1 MKKLGVLMVGTV
13 LSAGTQAAMLSY
25 DFTSDQALTDFT
37 FDGRLGLFDST
48 LGTLTGVTL
57 EVYGEFTTALSM
69 GNTGKNPVRTARVRS
84 DFSMLFSSS
93 LAPLDGLLAEA
104 QAEAPWVTWK
114 MDTGKQQLGSNQTMS
129 WADTAGNIGFID
141 ASSLL
146 SSFTVAGGGQF
157 GLTCA
162 SETFTTVTMGGN
174 GWFNQTSTGACS
186 AMVTYT
192 YDEAPPYMLPTED
205 GFSGGPMP
213 VPEPPSLAVLGLGLA
228 YMAARGR
235 ARKAGAA

>member
-1 MKKLGVLMVGTV
+1 MKKIGWVIVGMA
-13 LSAGTQAAMLSY
+13 LSAGTQAATLSY

-37 FDGRLGLFDST
+37 FDGRLGLFDSA

-57 EVYGEFTTALSM
+57 EVYGEFTTALAI
-69 GNTGKNPVRTARVRS
+69 GNTSTNARGTVRALY

-93 LAPLDGLLAEA
+93 LAPLNELLTET
-104 QAEAPWVTWK
+104 QMEWQK
-114 MDTGKQQLGSNQTMS
+114 DTGKQQLEPSQTMS
-129 WADTAGNIGFID
+129 WADTESHAGFID
-141 ASSLL
+141 VSSLL
-146 SSFTVAGGGQF
+146 SSFAVAGGGDF
-157 GLTCA
+157 DLSCTSNTSTMVA
-162 SETFTTVTMGGN
+162 MGGN
-174 GWFNQTSTGACS
+174 GWFSQTTLGACS
-186 AMVTYT
+186 ATVTYT
-192 YDEAPPYMLPTED
+192 YDEAPLYTLPIEG